1 MRSERWWARGDGA
14 WCPPAAPP
22 PRFLKYIS
30 KHCRFFTKEEHLAP
44 KETGFLHENG
54 KPCYLC
60 YDKQNRLVI
69 RGWRLV
75 TIFFF
80 FLSFS
85 LSFFLFLL
93 FPFISF
99 IFFISFS
106 LFYVF
111 YLFYLFYL
119 FFLYMKF
126 LKSCIYTC
134 LYDILTAL
142 DSENLHIC
150 IYTVYMKLNIYIY
163 AVYEISSV
171 YEI

>member
-1 MRSERWWARGDGA
+1 MVGTRGWRLVPTG
-14 WCPPAAPP
+14 CPP
-22 PRFLKYIS
+22 PRFLTYIS
-30 KHCRFFTKEEHLAP
+30 KHCRFLLKKSTQAYKKLKFCMKI
-44 KETGFLHENG
+44 G

-60 YDKQNRLVI
+60 YDKQNRLVT

-85 LSFFLFLL
+85 LSFFLFLFLL

-111 YLFYLFYL
+111 YLFYFFYL

-134 LYDILTAL
+134 LYD
-142 DSENLHIC
+142 
-150 IYTVYMKLNIYIY
+150 M
-163 AVYEISSV
+163 
-171 YEI
+171 

>member
-1 MRSERWWARGDGA
+1 MAPGANRLRSKFFCTFLLIQQFKLRIPLKHIKVLKKYKTKKLLTLTHSLTHFHNER
-14 WCPPAAPP
+14 
-22 PRFLKYIS
+22 
-30 KHCRFFTKEEHLAP
+30 
-44 KETGFLHENG
+44 
-54 KPCYLC
+54 
-60 YDKQNRLVI
+60 NRLVT

-85 LSFFLFLL
+85 LSFFLFLFLL

-99 IFFISFS
+99 IFFISFC

-111 YLFYLFYL
+111 YPFYFFYL

-134 LYDILTAL
+134 LYDIFNARGLFAERA
-142 DSENLHIC
+142 SRAHKPEP
-150 IYTVYMKLNIYIY
+150 
-163 AVYEISSV
+163 APP
-171 YEI
+171 

>member
-1 MRSERWWARGDGA
+1 MAPGA
-14 WCPPAAPP
+14 HRLPPSSFSKIYQNIVVFLLKKSTQ
-22 PRFLKYIS
+22 PRKKLDFCMK
-30 KHCRFFTKEEHLAP
+30 
-44 KETGFLHENG
+44 NG

-60 YDKQNRLVI
+60 YDKQNRLVT

-85 LSFFLFLL
+85 LSFFLFLFLL

-134 LYDILTAL
+134 LYD
-142 DSENLHIC
+142 
-150 IYTVYMKLNIYIY
+150 M
-163 AVYEISSV
+163 
-171 YEI
+171 